1 MNDTP
6 IFDTVAREFESQR
19 PLLHVVQALG
29 GDAFGDPLDRTR
41 TFDVTVAAPGTGPLP
56 RRARQDAGHA

>member
-29 GDAFGDPLDRTR
+29 GDAFGDPLDRTHA
-41 TFDVTVAAPGTGPLP
+41 FDVTVPAPRPGPLP
-56 RRARQDAGHA
+56 RRAHQDSSPA